1 MRNLLLASLLIA
13 AGTQAAFAKPK
24 NMTVLLQAKSSE
36 TLDLGQ
42 TGPSFG
48 DIAINRG
55 LCLNSKTKEQIGSY
69 VVRKIIVGVDIPG
82 GSDERD
88 HLAQYTLP
96 GGTITA
102 TGITSNNSGTNL
114 PNQKSERPIVGGTG
128 KYFGARGTSTV
139 TPVEGQPDMLIISL
153 KFK

>member
-1 MRNLLLASLLIA
+1 MRNLILASLLLA
-13 AGTQAAFAKPK
+13 AGTQTTYAKPR

-42 TGPSFG
+42 TGPTFG
-48 DIAINRG
+48 DITVNRG

-102 TGITSNNSGTNL
+102 TGITSNNTGTNL
-114 PNQKSERPIVGGTG
+114 PNQASERAIVGGTG

-139 TPVEGQPDMLIISL
+139 TPVEGQPDMFLIGL
-153 KFK
+153 RFK